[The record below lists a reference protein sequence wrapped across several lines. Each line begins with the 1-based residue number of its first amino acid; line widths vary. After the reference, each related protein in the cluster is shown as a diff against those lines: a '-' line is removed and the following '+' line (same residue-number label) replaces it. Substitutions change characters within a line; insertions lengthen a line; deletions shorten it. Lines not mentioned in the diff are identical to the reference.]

1 MAASGLIEAESE
13 ISERVRIELGAV
25 SLQDRLRSQHG
36 KHLVF
41 DLGLAGTAE
50 GTLQQS
56 GNGWVALEDHR
67 GQALV
72 VLPHVVSIKGMDR
85 YAAGP
90 AGRVRLGLASAL
102 RSIARDR
109 RTVTIRCVG
118 ASAENALHGTID
130 RVGSDFL
137 ELAAV
142 PDGQARRTG
151 SVTAVYVLPTASVA
165 VVFSR
170 V

>member
-1 MAASGLIEAESE
+1 MAASGLMEAESE

-41 DLGLAGTAE
+41 DLGLAGTVE

-56 GNGWVALEDHR
+56 GDGWVVLEDNR
-67 GQALV
+67 GQTLA

-85 YAAGP
+85 YAAGH

-102 RSIARDR
+102 SSIARDR
-109 RTVTIRCVG
+109 RTDTIRCGG
-118 ASAENALHGTID
+118 A
-130 RVGSDFL
+130 
-137 ELAAV
+137 
-142 PDGQARRTG
+142 
-151 SVTAVYVLPTASVA
+151 
-165 VVFSR
+165 
-170 V
+170 